1 MRILICDD
9 NKYMVDDIKHIVENY
24 FADNDMS
31 VEINAQTDSC
41 VCMQD
46 NSVYDMA
53 FLDIEMP
60 QYSGLEVGTHLKKQN
75 SDIILFIITSH
86 QSFLDD
92 ALDLRVLRFL
102 PKPIEKER
110 VESGLDSA
118 LKMYVR
124 NTSVMSVERGGV
136 ARVYTKDILYI
147 TICKRKTLVVTKHGE
162 YNSDKTLD
170 EWKLELDSR
179 CFAQPHYSYIVNFQ
193 NVYKIEK
200 GEVVLLKKEGEYVSV
215 KITQRKLTAFK
226 NQFFDYLSETI

>member
-9 NKYMVDDIKHIVENY
+9 NKYMVDDIKQIVKNYFVEN
-24 FADNDMS
+24 NMS

-46 NSVYDMA
+46 ESVYDMA
-53 FLDIEMP
+53 FLDVEMP
-60 QYSGLEVGTHLKKQN
+60 QYSGLEVGAHLKEN
-75 SDIILFIITSH
+75 NPEVIIFIITSH

-118 LKMYVR
+118 MKMYAR

-147 TICKRKTLVVTKHGE
+147 TISKRKTLVVTKHGE
-162 YNSDKTLD
+162 YHSDKTLD
-170 EWKLELDSR
+170 EWKSELDSK
-179 CFAQPHYSYIVNFQ
+179 CFAQPHYSYIVNLQ

-200 GEVVLLKKEGEYVSV
+200 GEVLLLKNNGELISV
-215 KITQRKLTAFK
+215 KITQRRITPFK